1 MIIKNIQISEAA
13 RLTAYIPDS
22 EVGYHLYRKRPA
34 IILAP
39 GGAYLMH
46 VTREKEGVALEFL
59 AKGYNVFLL
68 EYSLGFSSREVKES
82 KPEKLD
88 TDHRFPL
95 PLYDMFEAIHI
106 VRTHSEEFNTDKESL
121 FLMGFSAGGHL
132 CGAAGVFWNRP
143 EYTDKLSFVSKG
155 NELRATGMI
164 LCYPM
169 LNAYSKSRFEI
180 SDPDSHETILVRE
193 FMYQSDNP
201 TKAQIDALD
210 LTKQINEDTIP
221 TFIWHST
228 DDPVVDSENS
238 TRFILELQK
247 RGIKCSYH
255 LFDYGGHGLGL
266 ANKVYAHDEKE
277 IIPEIAEWTTL
288 ADNWMNRISG

>member
-1 MIIKNIQISEAA
+1 MVIKNIQISESA

-46 VTREKEGVALEFL
+46 ATREKEGAALEFL
-59 AKGYNVFLL
+59 SKGYNVFLL
-68 EYSLGFSSREVKES
+68 EYSIGFSSREVKES

-106 VRTHSEEFNTDKESL
+106 VRAHAEEFNTDKERL

-132 CGAAGVFWNRP
+132 CGAAGVLWNRP
-143 EYTDKLSFVSKG
+143 EYTDKLSFVPKE

-169 LNAYSKSRFEI
+169 LNAYSEPRFEI
-180 SDPDSHETILVRE
+180 SDPDNHETMLVRE

-201 TKAQIDALD
+201 TKTQIDALD
-210 LTKQINEDTIP
+210 LTKQVDGDTIP

-247 RGIKCSYH
+247 RGITCSYH

-266 ANKVYAHDEKE
+266 ANKVYAHDERE

-288 ADNWMNRISG
+288 ADSWMNRVSG